1 MSDNPFKISFKL
13 KQHTPLIHFQHNQKG
28 ATLRATELKPKLDK
42 FLIERVFK
50 KDRKKYEKYL
60 IDKDKDALN
69 YKVKIVYKDVEFFDI
84 EQSIPKPNG
93 KFKTVQFPL
102 FFANMGLK
110 NKDEKRRFSFT
121 EKPIEVEF
129 FSLYPEILE
138 LIEKNFAAFLILNN
152 FGTRQSKG
160 FGSFYIHPDD
170 PHYKKLRLNYH
181 FTIELNKKRALKDNL
196 RLIFEKIELFYKSLR
211 AGIND
216 FNFHEQK
223 TSFYFKS
230 MMFAYAKS
238 KNIQWDK
245 KSIKEKF
252 FNSYLKNQAKEHNND
267 ELLTFKSNQKY
278 LIKELLGLSTEESWK
293 SYDASIKRESEG
305 IERFPSPLFFKPL
318 IEDNVAE
325 IYFEPL
331 PIKSKMYNAEFNIT
345 SSTSRDILSLS
356 TPPKDVFTVK
366 DFLDFAINV
375 DLTKHVQNE
384 YQKNQKFNDL
394 KEIYSKIKSYREKIT
409 NKAGG
414 KNG

>member
-138 LIEKNFAAFLILNN
+138 LIEKNFPAFLMLNN

-170 PHYKKLRLNYH
+170 PHYKQLKLNYC
-181 FTIELNKKRALKDNL
+181 FTFKLKGNLSNEEKL
-196 RLIFEKIELFYKSLR
+196 RLIFERIELFYKSLR
-211 AGIND
+211 SGIND
-216 FNFHEQK
+216 FNFREEK

-245 KSIKEKF
+245 KNIKEKF
-252 FNSYLKNQAKEHNND
+252 FNSYLNSQAKEHND
-267 ELLTFKSNQKY
+267 EILKFKSNQKY

-293 SYDASIKRESEG
+293 SYGASIKRESKE

-318 IEDNVAE
+318 IKKDVAE

-331 PIKSKMYNAEFNIT
+331 RINSKMYNTEFHIT
-345 SSTSRDILSLS
+345 SSSSRDTLSLS
-356 TPPKDVFTVK
+356 TPTKDVFTVK
-366 DFLDFAINV
+366 DFIDFAINV
-375 DLTKHVQNE
+375 DLEKHVQKDYHENS
-384 YQKNQKFNDL
+384 KFKVL
-394 KEIYSKIKSYREKIT
+394 KEIYNEIQSYRKRIT
-409 NKAGG
+409 SKAGG
-414 KNG
+414 KNA